1 MTENLSPPHKPST
14 LAPVLLGPPRRPEEF
29 TNRSAAAK
37 VTNAPVI
44 TTSGKGNT
52 APVRRLTADELVAR
66 KAKSDRRKKT
76 KLSAADVEALQAA
89 KLAAQNLVEAIREA
103 VEIGEILTVSGI
115 YKGKKRY
122 GAFYEVT
129 TPGETRGLIGLW
141 HISDMPGGAEQ
152 LDALAQSETPAELLQ
167 IIWARVET
175 SDRKPVVRLSLAQ
188 TISQP
193 SDSSSS

>member
-1 MTENLSPPHKPST
+1 M
-14 LAPVLLGPPRRPEEF
+14 
-29 TNRSAAAK
+29 
-37 VTNAPVI
+37 I
-44 TTSGKGNT
+44 TTNVRGNT

-66 KAKSDRRKKT
+66 QAKSDRRKKT

-89 KLAAQNLVEAIREA
+89 KLAAQNLVAAIREA
-103 VEIGEILTVSGI
+103 LEIGEILTVSGI

-129 TPGETRGLIGLW
+129 TPGETQGLIGLW

-175 SDRKPVVRLSLAQ
+175 SDREPVVRLSLVQSNLTA
-188 TISQP
+188 
-193 SDSSSS
+193 

>member
-1 MTENLSPPHKPST
+1 MTENPSAQKPST
-14 LAPVLLGPPRRPEEF
+14 QAPVLLGPPRRPEEF

-37 VTNAPVI
+37 VKDAPVI

-52 APVRRLTADELVAR
+52 APVRRLSAEELVAR
-66 KAKSDRRKKT
+66 QAKSDRRKKT
-76 KLSAADVEALQAA
+76 RLSAADIEALQAA
-89 KLAAQNLVEAIREA
+89 KVAANNLVEAIREA
-103 VEIGEILTVSGI
+103 IEIGEILTVNGI

-129 TPGETRGLIGLW
+129 TPGETQGLIGLW

-152 LDALAQSETPAELLQ
+152 LDALAQSENPAEMLQ

-188 TISQP
+188 ATS
-193 SDSSSS
+193 